1 MLVNIVDLPLKS
13 QAYILKSITWAM
25 LTSIH
30 FFLSFQNPYIE
41 MAHTYSTG
49 KVADLEAFV
58 NANADKFES
67 VGSFSYSSFIWS
79 IWHWI

>member
-1 MLVNIVDLPLKS
+1 LVYLSSLYFEVNNLSHVDVYS
-13 QAYILKSITWAM
+13 
-25 LTSIH
+25 

-67 VGSFSYSSFIWS
+67 VGSFSYSSFI
-79 IWHWI
+79 